1 MNTEVHVFFQIIV
14 LSAYMP
20 RSKIAGS
27 YGNFTF
33 SFSEELPYCS
43 PLWLHQFAFPSTV
56 YEGSLFSTSAL
67 WTHI

>member
-1 MNTEVHVFFQIIV
+1 MNTEVHVVFQIIV

-33 SFSEELPYCS
+33 SFYEELPYCS
-43 PLWLHQFAFPSTV
+43 PLWLH
-56 YEGSLFSTSAL
+56 
-67 WTHI
+67 